1 MTVPSPKKI
10 AEGAAVDTLYVVAL
24 MVARGTGNVE
34 GLESSGPFPAN
45 ACREMANFTQLIAAD
60 ETPGYDLRVSC
71 AARNDLEGV
80 IARNNCRIVDSD
92 DIKGLAVY
100 TYTCEAN
107 WLTRLLNWSK
117 SLLN

>member
-1 MTVPSPKKI
+1 M
-10 AEGAAVDTLYVVAL
+10 DTLYVVAL

-34 GLESSGPFPAN
+34 GLESSGPFPAD
-45 ACREMANFTQLIAAD
+45 ACREMANFTPIAAG

-71 AARNDLEGV
+71 AARDELEGV
-80 IARNNCRIVDSD
+80 IARNNCRIIDSD

-100 TYTCEAN
+100 TYTCEAS